1 MAARSYAKPV
11 SGELGDALS
20 GPTIAEVGVGYSCP
34 RGATDAPRDV
44 GAVTGAV
51 SAVLAL

>member
-20 GPTIAEVGVGYSCP
+20 GLTISEVGVGYSCP
-34 RGATDAPRDV
+34 RGATGAPRD
-44 GAVTGAV
+44 GEAVAGAV